1 MLNLETVK
9 PDGRIYPRIP
19 LTRPSFPKTRLI
31 LHSSSPP
38 PPSSLSQWGERRRMK
53 IPHMW
58 MRPGGGPPPPEVT
71 LFSALPPFQ
80 PNLSI
85 ESTPLGTKYSRR
97 SSISCPSFNRQTW
110 FGKRE
115 KETSGG
121 CADVFPKD
129 TGALTDMR
137 MHCNAWHS
145 CMFEQW
151 CELLSTNY
159 IQ

>member
-1 MLNLETVK
+1 MAEYTQESLSL
-9 PDGRIYPRIP
+9 P

-71 LFSALPPFQ
+71 LFSALPPPLPTQFKHRKHTLGNKIFTSFLHLLPVFQ
-80 PNLSI
+80 QTNLI
-85 ESTPLGTKYSRR
+85 WEE
-97 SSISCPSFNRQTW
+97 
-110 FGKRE
+110 RE
-115 KETSGG
+115 RETCGG

-137 MHCNAWHS
+137 MHYNAWHS